1 MARKAV
7 ISSCLL
13 VEGQLHQNLKCL
25 AMLIEIEEAVL
36 LKGTDNNVDENSN
49 FCFHVNRRCMCKQ
62 IKNNIHSFKFTVN
75 ISLIP
80 GHTLE
85 TGNEAVV
92 KILQNLTVAKKKK
105 KKQLCISSRANTISR
120 LKWLAEPR
128 GCITGNGH
136 SPGYVIVIDKN

>member
-49 FCFHVNRRCMCKQ
+49 FYFHVNRRCMCKQ

-92 KILQNLTVAKKKK
+92 KILQNLTVAKKKQK
-105 KKQLCISSRANTISR
+105 KTTTL
-120 LKWLAEPR
+120 
-128 GCITGNGH
+128 
-136 SPGYVIVIDKN
+136 Y